1 MFIVERKPKSIE
13 AEAYRSLRTNIQ
25 YSSFDK
31 EYKTLVVTSANM
43 GEGKTT
49 VSSNLAL
56 VLSQGEKKILLIDCD
71 MRKPSI
77 HKRFRVTNTHG
88 ITDLL
93 LGKKSIDSVINKFNN
108 NLHIITSGKIP
119 PNPAEMLDSKVM
131 TKFLDA
137 MKNEYDY
144 IVIDT
149 PPIQAAADAQILSTK
164 TDGILVVVRAGET
177 KKDSVIDSISKLKKV
192 NANIIGT
199 VLNGVENK
207 NEKYYCNY
215 E

>member
-31 EYKTLVVTSANM
+31 KYKTLVVTSANP

-177 KKDSVIDSISKLKKV
+177 KKDIVIDSISKLKKV

>member
-1 MFIVERKPKSIE
+1 MFIVERKPKSIQ

>member
-1 MFIVERKPKSIE
+1 MFIVERKPKSIQ

-31 EYKTLVVTSANM
+31 EYKTLVVTSANP

-71 MRKPSI
+71 MRRPSI

-119 PNPAEMLDSKVM
+119 PNPADMLDSKVM

-164 TDGILVVVRAGET
+164 TDGILVVVRAGES
-177 KKDSVIDSISKLKKV
+177 KKDIVIDSISKLKKV

>member
-1 MFIVERKPKSIE
+1 
-13 AEAYRSLRTNIQ
+13 
-25 YSSFDK
+25 
-31 EYKTLVVTSANM
+31 
-43 GEGKTT
+43 
-49 VSSNLAL
+49 
-56 VLSQGEKKILLIDCD
+56 
-71 MRKPSI
+71 
-77 HKRFRVTNTHG
+77 
-88 ITDLL
+88 
-93 LGKKSIDSVINKFNN
+93 
-108 NLHIITSGKIP
+108 
-119 PNPAEMLDSKVM
+119 MLDSKVM

-177 KKDSVIDSISKLKKV
+177 KKDIVIDSISKLKKV

-207 NEKYYCNY
+207 NEKYYYNY

>member
-1 MFIVERKPKSIE
+1 MFIVERKPKSIQ

-164 TDGILVVVRAGET
+164 TDGILVVVRAGES
-177 KKDSVIDSISKLKKV
+177 KKDIVIDSISKLKKV